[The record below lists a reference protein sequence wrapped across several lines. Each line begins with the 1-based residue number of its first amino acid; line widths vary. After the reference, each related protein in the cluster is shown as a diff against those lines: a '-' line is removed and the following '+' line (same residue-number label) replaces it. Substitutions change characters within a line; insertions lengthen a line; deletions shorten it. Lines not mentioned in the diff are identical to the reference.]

1 MKKLIL
7 ALIIFA
13 SPAFAQT
20 STPNPKPRPI
30 TGNVIQD
37 FKNATG
43 QNTNAAPPTDAAF
56 GGDDKIV
63 QLLAKPFNDLANFIN
78 SDSLAAAQLAIAIP
92 ELQDGNGQQ
101 CWLAMG
107 QFTAVLKAHPI
118 PITLH
123 AMTDLEALRLAA
135 MAANNVCKNSSCT
148 QVFADLSN
156 GIQQVAPI
164 NAGIAIPSLNSLC
177 SKVPVVTVAPT
188 VPMPASV
195 PAPVAPPASPPANP

>member
-1 MKKLIL
+1 MRKFIL
-7 ALIIFA
+7 ALMLLA
-13 SPAFAQT
+13 TPVFAQT
-20 STPNPKPRPI
+20 PSSKPRPI
-30 TGNVIQD
+30 TGNVVED

-43 QNTNAAPPTDAAF
+43 QNKSTPATDAAF
-56 GGDDKIV
+56 GGDDKIA

-118 PITLH
+118 PVTLH

-148 QVFADLSN
+148 QVFADLAN
-156 GIQQVAPI
+156 GIQQVAPL

-188 VPMPASV
+188 VPMPATV
-195 PAPVAPPASPPANP
+195 TPAPVAPPANP